1 MKYRRRFEIIANI
14 LNAAT
19 ENGAKKTRI
28 MYAANLSYKLLEKY
42 LDMTVRI
49 GFMRLNKGCYEVT
62 EKGALFLEKFK
73 DFSSKYSEL
82 SREIEKI
89 FVEKEILENM
99 CRPNGFESRPT
110 RRQG

>member
-14 LNAAT
+14 LNAAS

-49 GFMRLNKGCYEVT
+49 GFMRLNDGGYEVT
-62 EKGALFLEKFK
+62 EKGVLFLEKFNE
-73 DFSSKYSEL
+73 FSSKYSEL
-82 SREIEKI
+82 KREIDKIHLEKD
-89 FVEKEILENM
+89 ILESM
-99 CRPNGFESRPT
+99 CRSNDYAFRSSR
-110 RRQG
+110 RRG